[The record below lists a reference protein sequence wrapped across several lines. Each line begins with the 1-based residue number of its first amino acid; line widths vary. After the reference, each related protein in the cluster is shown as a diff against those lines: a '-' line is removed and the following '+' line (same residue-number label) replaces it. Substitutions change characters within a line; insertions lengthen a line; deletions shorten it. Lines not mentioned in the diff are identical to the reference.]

1 MSCRFMVMTAF
12 EDGVTD
18 GVVIRDVY
26 AAFVGEDTGFVLP
39 VGEARAKS
47 EGNRAVHRLEG
58 LEYEGVVRGG
68 RLDSVSEG
76 GVNYSDKERRWE

>member
-1 MSCRFMVMTAF
+1 MSCRFMVMTAC

-39 VGEARAKS
+39 VGEA
-47 EGNRAVHRLEG
+47 
-58 LEYEGVVRGG
+58 
-68 RLDSVSEG
+68 
-76 GVNYSDKERRWE
+76 